1 MKWMCFISHH
11 QEAITG
17 FAKTLQMLLES
28 ELERRQ
34 VSPSKVWLD
43 MTEHANK
50 QGMHD
55 GIRSS
60 EYFIMFMSEKMLTP
74 RPNGQNWCIQEVQWA
89 LQHRKPIII
98 VFQTN
103 PNWGGVP
110 GSFSH
115 FYRKE
120 IERVFPADDDRTWIL
135 SNTYTEYHHR
145 GEFDQAM
152 LRRILREMPKA
163 SRPSHCESSRESSAQ
178 HDADHQSHRSSSRQ
192 SSAPGVAHGQVRA
205 STLKAAHALG
215 LTHARVS
222 LFTLRTQA

>member
-1 MKWMCFISHH
+1 
-11 QEAITG
+11 
-17 FAKTLQMLLES
+17 
-28 ELERRQ
+28 
-34 VSPSKVWLD
+34 

-110 GSFSH
+110 GSFSE
-115 FYRKE
+115 FYLKE
-120 IERVFPADDDRTWIL
+120 IKRAFPATEDHEWIM
-135 SNTYTEYHHR
+135 NNNYNEYHHR

-163 SRPSHCESSRESSAQ
+163 SRRGHCESN
-178 HDADHQSHRSSSRQ
+178 RQ
-192 SSAPGVAHGQVRA
+192 TSAPGVAQRQVRT
-205 STLKAAHALG
+205 STFKAAHALG
-215 LTHARVS
+215 RTRAGVRF
-222 LFTLRTQA
+222 FTLGTQA